1 MQRFEEPQFGHPWS
15 VGSYIK
21 SRETNEKYRQ
31 SHYFKSKQTSL
42 LQQSWQKLYSLIG
55 KYLTKISEKTA
66 CTLIKLAQSSATAKN
81 FPHSTKKQPNC
92 AGKPPNWQHCTAGP
106 ALAGAGPNARPR
118 RGAPLSSGVIRHRAQ
133 STVLMTFL
141 LKIF

>member
-81 FPHSTKKQPNC
+81 FPHSTKKTAQLC
-92 AGKPPNWQHCTAGP
+92 WKTAQLATLHSRAGP
-106 ALAGAGPNARPR
+106 SRCGA
-118 RGAPLSSGVIRHRAQ
+118 Q
-133 STVLMTFL
+133 CKT
-141 LKIF
+141 